1 MFMFIKNI
9 DPFKFG
15 SVLEEKKLNLAL
27 LYAIGLAL
35 IFAGII
41 VIVAVIA
48 ASARGAGKGKV
59 KAAGIIMIGPI
70 PIIFGTDK
78 KSVKTVL
85 ALALAFTVAAIIA
98 MVLFYFLLG

>member
-1 MFMFIKNI
+1 LIHL
-9 DPFKFG
+9 D
-15 SVLEEKKLNLAL
+15 LEHSGGKKLNVAA
-27 LYAIGLAL
+27 LYAVGLAL

-59 KAAGIIMIGPI
+59 KAAGVIMIGPI

-85 ALALAFTVAAIIA
+85 AMALTLTVAAIVA
-98 MVLFYFLLG
+98 MVVFYFLLR